1 MINNNN
7 TPNPGGL
14 LAAQMWLQTYTS
26 SKLQQEHIKQL
37 SIFKT
42 KANWTGHLNTDPLL
56 VHFISTQRQT
66 ITITIK
72 FPPKPEG
79 MGVRGEQF
87 LMVSARSSLVPV
99 LFF

>member
-42 KANWTGHLNTDPLL
+42 KANWTD
-56 VHFISTQRQT
+56 ISILTLYSRISYQH
-66 ITITIK
+66 K
-72 FPPKPEG
+72 DK
-79 MGVRGEQF
+79 
-87 LMVSARSSLVPV
+87 L
-99 LFF
+99 